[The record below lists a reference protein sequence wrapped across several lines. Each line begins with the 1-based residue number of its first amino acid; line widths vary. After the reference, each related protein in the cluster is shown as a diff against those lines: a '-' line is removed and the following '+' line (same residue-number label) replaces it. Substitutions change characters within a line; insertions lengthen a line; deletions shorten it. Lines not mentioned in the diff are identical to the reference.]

1 MILEQHSHHLF
12 HVNSQQVHNIMPST
26 SAALIRKK
34 SKFQINTFT
43 VSSLYNNPYQFN
55 DSGHKLEKKM
65 KF

>member
-34 SKFQINTFT
+34 NQNSKLILLQSALCITTLINLTIPDI
-43 VSSLYNNPYQFN
+43 N
-55 DSGHKLEKKM
+55 
-65 KF
+65 